1 MTDKNVPA
9 VQSAQSSAIVQHGKY
24 SEAEI
29 ATIKANHFKNLE
41 DHQISYALTKAERMG
56 LDFFTGDVVCWKG
69 QEGRV
74 EVYTT
79 IAGLRRKAEETQL
92 YFPGRV
98 PTFVIDAQG
107 NIESCTAYVKRWDE
121 RTGQWVEI
129 EGVAYWNES
138 AKNSG
143 AWTTHHHSMLAKC
156 AEAFALRRAFASLA
170 GLYINEERDSMV
182 DADQMKAQD
191 RDAARGH
198 ARGKLA
204 SIKEAQAGAAGAASH
219 TVEPRVV
226 LATVES
232 PPNTGSGGAGS
243 GPVVIETTAERVDA
257 PADTV
262 AQPADDSSDGFAALL
277 AATQALVAKLNIPKK
292 VVLYKKLGMAM
303 DVNLSLLSSSTLRQV
318 HDQAVALAK

>member
-1 MTDKNVPA
+1 MTTKNAPA
-9 VQSAQSSAIVQHGKY
+9 VQPQSSTAVVEHGKY
-24 SEAEI
+24 TEAEI

-98 PTFVIDAQG
+98 PTFSEDASG
-107 NIESCTAYVKRWDE
+107 NIISCTAYVKRWDE

-170 GLYINEERDSMV
+170 GLYISEERDSMV
-182 DADQMKAQD
+182 DVEAVKAQD

-204 SIKEAQAGAAGAASH
+204 AIKAQEAAPAPVAEAKPTAPASD
-219 TVEPRVV
+219 
-226 LATVES
+226 
-232 PPNTGSGGAGS
+232 PN
-243 GPVVIETTAERVDA
+243 VIETTAEVVDA

-262 AQPADDSSDGFAALL
+262 ATPDDSTDGFAALL
-277 AATQALVAKLNIPKK
+277 ADTQALVAKLNIPKK
-292 VVLYKKLGMAM
+292 VVLFKKLGMAM
-303 DVNLSLLSSSTLRQV
+303 DVNLSLLSSGTLRQV